1 MNSTQDFLPVN
12 LISSDYNPMREL
24 QRKQNHNEAE
34 KKRVRN
40 INKCVEDLKV
50 ILDVRSCSCIV
61 LQNANISHKSDKVST
76 LETAVSYMR
85 ELMKERDRLNTNL
98 GCTLY
103 YLNLNPRHQQFSFY
117 RCIG

>member
-1 MNSTQDFLPVN
+1 MICCPMI

-50 ILDVRSCSCIV
+50 ILDVG
-61 LQNANISHKSDKVST
+61 A
-76 LETAVSYMR
+76 
-85 ELMKERDRLNTNL
+85 L
-98 GCTLY
+98 GCDD
-103 YLNLNPRHQQFSFY
+103 P
-117 RCIG
+117 